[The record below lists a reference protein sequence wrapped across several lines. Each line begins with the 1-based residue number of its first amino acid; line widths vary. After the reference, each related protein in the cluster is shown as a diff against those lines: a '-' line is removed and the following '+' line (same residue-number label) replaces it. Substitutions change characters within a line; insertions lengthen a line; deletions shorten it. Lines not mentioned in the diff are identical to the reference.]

1 MTDDPINPRS
11 NRVTAQTDEAAG
23 LINSLIADE
32 LSAAVWQVQA
42 AVALLDGGATVP
54 FVARYRKEATGSL
67 DDAQLRM
74 LTERLD
80 YLRELQDRRAAI
92 LESIAA
98 QGKLTEALAA
108 QIAAADTKARLE
120 DIYQPY
126 KTKRRTKAQ
135 IAREAG
141 LEPLA
146 DLLIG
151 DPSQD
156 PSTAAAGFVDAGRGI
171 DDAAQALAGARAIL
185 TERFGE
191 DADLVGELRAMLW
204 QRGRLTSSLRD
215 AEAKDASKFADYF
228 DFSQPVK
235 S

>member
-1 MTDDPINPRS
+1 M
-11 NRVTAQTDEAAG
+11 TAQTDEAQG
-23 LINSLIADE
+23 QINARIAEE

-54 FVARYRKEATGSL
+54 FIARYRKEATGSL

-80 YLRELQDRRAAI
+80 YLRELQDRRTAI

-98 QGKLTEALAA
+98 QGKLTDALAA

-151 DPSQD
+151 NPTPRSVHCRRRFRRGR
-156 PSTAAAGFVDAGRGI
+156 PRNRRCGAGPRRCSGHPGREIRRGRRSGRGVAR
-171 DDAAQALAGARAIL
+171 DVVAARPVDLGIAR
-185 TERFGE
+185 
-191 DADLVGELRAMLW
+191 RA
-204 QRGRLTSSLRD
+204 RPRTPPSSPTTSTSPSR
-215 AEAKDASKFADYF
+215 
-228 DFSQPVK
+228 
-235 S
+235 